1 MSVSWLTE
9 LFWVNTYQAHHLHTH
24 HVQLLCPTSPRILI
38 SPGINTIAGFTAIT
52 IHHWWYYTLVIDRP
66 SYPIKYHCPH
76 KFYHMSR
83 QRFHYHR
90 LLWSIKQPLLIICY
104 WPLNHPV
111 IIPLMIDK
119 SWKWTGYSPVVSG
132 KIPMIDYELLLIIT
146 HHYDIPFP
154 CGYNN

>member
-24 HVQLLCPTSPRILI
+24 HVQLLCPTNPRIFI
-38 SPGINTIAGFTAIT
+38 SSGINTIVGFIAIT
-52 IHHWWYYTLVIDRP
+52 IHHWWSYTLVIDRP
-66 SYPIKYHCPH
+66 PYPIKYHCPH

-90 LLWSIKQPLLIICY
+90 LLWSMRQPLVIICY

-111 IIPLMIDK
+111 IIPVMIDK
-119 SWKWTGYSPVVSG
+119 SWKWLFSHCIPQNPSDWLWIIINYYSPLWYSFSLWL
-132 KIPMIDYELLLIIT
+132 Y
-146 HHYDIPFP
+146 
-154 CGYNN
+154 